1 MKIDVFDINEFIE
14 INHLQEVTSPILFQR
29 GDVPHPN
36 GLISNE
42 IFGVTT
48 KSRKQTFAYINLY
61 GHFFHP
67 HVYKALKR
75 MFANIEKIVSGDKY
89 YSINEFGY
97 LVEDNINGDT
107 GIEWLYDNW
116 EKIKWEEKESR
127 TRQERIGLLNN
138 LSKKEVFMDKQIV
151 IPAFYR
157 DIKGGFSSGG
167 GSTDDINNLYA
178 KLIRM
183 ANMVRNR
190 DMFDF
195 QFHNTN
201 YNMQS
206 IIIDIYDFFKHK
218 LEKKRGLIRKYL
230 MGKNC
235 DYCTRT
241 VITAPTFHSDRTE
254 DLYTNLRYTS
264 IPISQVCSLAYPFV
278 VYYIK
283 NFFDREIFDNQAAKI
298 IYNPTSGQIED
309 TIRLYEPENHFTD
322 KYIKKMID
330 TFIKDPESRFT
341 KIEVPV
347 IDKND
352 KVKTQYLAFSGSR
365 MNSATTAE
373 LSDIVSRPM
382 TWTDLLYMACEDVT
396 KDKHCLITRY
406 PLNDEFGVFIS
417 RIRVAS
423 TVNTVPMMVN
433 GKVYKWYP
441 DVQLGKPVHQIGI
454 EFIDSCQFS
463 NSYLPGIE
471 GDYDGDQTTV
481 KILFTQEANE
491 EAEIVMNRKSFFI
504 NSAGANIRKIGKEA
518 LQTFYVLTKQPT
530 ESDRTLSNEDVKF
543 FTSLDPKDITFSK
556 MVSWFG
562 NTVSI
567 SDNDKNKERGKSKYN
582 PTDKF
587 TITQKDYPKLL
598 KAGETLTTTLGSLIF
613 NKILVEGLGFEKI
626 FGYQNQTM
634 FAKVYGKFD
643 ATVAEALK
651 NDEITVNDMYKYVD
665 TRDWFGLQMH
675 GVVTTSFTDGVLRLP
690 PEIKKL
696 KKELYK
702 KYEAEIKAGDE
713 RVMAV
718 IEQTLLKATK
728 EALKDD
734 IGMDLYN
741 SGARGS
747 VDNHLKNIMLTRG
760 AVKNTVTGK
769 YDIIYHSLMDGLE
782 KKDIPAHSNMILA
795 GAYPKSVGT
804 QVSGYLGKEISSALQ
819 AEVLGDKDSDC
830 GSKGFLNVVLTDGNK
845 KDFLYR
851 YIIEGKSLVFLDE
864 GTIDKYVKKEV
875 KMRSPMFCIG
885 TGPNKCLCNKC
896 AGDFYYKLEKF
907 NVGLSA
913 SRVASTCTQMN
924 LQKFHENLVKIHP
937 ISLDTI
943 LI

>member
-1 MKIDVFDINEFIE
+1 MKIDIFNVKEFIE

-48 KSRKQTFAYINLY
+48 KSRKETFAYIDLH

-67 HVYKALKR
+67 HVYKAIKR
-75 MFANIEKIVSGDKY
+75 MFANIERIVSGEEY
-89 YSINEFGY
+89 YSINSQGY
-97 LVEDNINGDT
+97 LVKDDINGET
-107 GIEWLYDNW
+107 GIEFLYNNW
-116 EKIKWEEKESR
+116 DKIKWEEKESR
-127 TRQERIGLLNN
+127 TRAERIGLLNN
-138 LSKKEVFMDKQIV
+138 ISRDEAFMRYQIV

-157 DIKGGFSSGG
+157 DIKTGSSGG
-167 GSTDDINNLYA
+167 GTTDDINNLYA
-178 KLIRM
+178 KLIRLS
-183 ANMVRNR
+183 NMIRNR

-201 YNMQS
+201 YNMQN
-206 IIIDIYDFFKHK
+206 IIINIYDYFKHK

-241 VITAPTFHSDRTE
+241 VITAPSFHADRPE

-264 IPISQVCSLAYPFV
+264 LPISQVCSLAYPFV
-278 VYYIK
+278 VHYLK
-283 NFFDREIFDNQAAKI
+283 SFFEREIFDNSVSKI
-298 IYNPTSGQIED
+298 VYNPTTGKIDD
-309 TIRLYEPENHFTD
+309 TLRLYEPENHFTD

-330 TFIKDPESRFT
+330 TFIKDPESRFN

-347 IDKND
+347 IDSKD
-352 KVKTQYLAFSGSR
+352 KVKSLYLSFSGTR
-365 MNSATTAE
+365 MNSASTAE
-373 LSDIVSRPM
+373 LSDIVNRPM

-406 PLNDEFGVFIS
+406 PLNDEFGVFVS

-423 TVNTVPMMVN
+423 TVRTKPMMVN
-433 GKVYKWYP
+433 GRVYQWYP
-441 DVQLGKPVHQIGI
+441 DIQLGMPLSKIGI

-481 KILFTQEANE
+481 KIIFTQEANE
-491 EAEIVMNRKSFFI
+491 ECEVVMNRKSFFI
-504 NSAGANIRKIGKEA
+504 NSAGNNIRKIGKEA
-518 LQTFYVLTKQPT
+518 LQSFFVLTKPPKDT
-530 ESDRTLSNEDVKF
+530 DKYLDDETKKF
-543 FTSLDPKDITFSK
+543 FVSMNAKDISFNK
-556 MVSWFG
+556 LVSWFG
-562 NTVSI
+562 NTVNI
-567 SDNDKNKERGKSKYN
+567 SDGNKNKDKSQSKYN
-582 PTDKF
+582 PTDRIK
-587 TITQKDYPKLL
+587 ITEKDYPLL
-598 KAGETLTTTLGSLIF
+598 VKPGETFDTTLGKLIF

-651 NDEITVNDMYKYVD
+651 NDDITVNQMYNYVD

-675 GVVTTSFTDGVLRLP
+675 GVITTSFTEGVLVLP
-690 PEIKKL
+690 KEIKDL
-696 KKELYK
+696 KKNLLEENK
-702 KYEAEIKAGDE
+702 EAIASGDE
-713 RVMAV
+713 RVMSR
-718 IEQTLLKATK
+718 IEKTLLDETK
-728 EALKDD
+728 KALKDD

-819 AEVLGDKDSDC
+819 SEVLGDKDSDC
-830 GSKGFLNVVLTDGNK
+830 GSKGYIEVVLTDGNK

-851 YIIEGKSLVFLDE
+851 YIIEGKTLVYLDE
-864 GTIDKYVKKEV
+864 ETIEKYIGKEV

-885 TGPNKCLCNKC
+885 TGPQKCLCNKC
-896 AGDFYYKLEKF
+896 AGDFYYKLEKY

-924 LQKFHENLVKIHP
+924 LQKFHENLVKIKP
-937 ISLDTI
+937 LDVDKL